1 MAELR
6 QRFGDRVQPT
16 LHRGDRGVFDVL
28 ADGKKIFSKHEVG
41 RFPALGEVADAIE
54 EALDG

>member
-1 MAELR
+1 MRPLNVGLLG
-6 QRFGDRVQPT
+6 FGTV
-16 LHRGDRGVFDVL
+16 GKGVFDVL